1 MNEMK
6 PYEDLA
12 NAIILQAINDY
23 AYADIKEEDAKKAEA
38 VKNECVRF
46 FKGKWITLL
55 TNVDP
60 DYLLRVA
67 EEKRQK
73 VNKRNM
79 S

>member
-23 AYADIKEEDAKKAEA
+23 AYADRKEDAKKAEA
-38 VKNECVRF
+38 IKNECVRF
-46 FKGKWITLL
+46 FKSKWITCL